1 MEIPLKS
8 NTKVLVV
15 DNEKGIRDLLA
26 IALTRKGLIVE
37 TAEDGEMALERLSSD
52 SFDLLLTDMKMPK
65 MDGLALLKAMRTVS
79 PETAAVVMTAFA
91 STETAIEAMKQGAC
105 DYLTKPFQIDE
116 VHLVIQNALEQRCL
130 RQENRRMRRELKDQ
144 SDFSG
149 IIGKSAAWV
158 RVLDLVKK
166 VADSRSNLL
175 ITGESGTG
183 KEVIARAAHFHSGRR
198 DRPFVTINC
207 SALPEPLLESELF
220 GHMKG
225 SFTGAVGNKEGLFEI
240 AHTGTLFLDEIG
252 ETPLSIQA
260 KLLRALQEK
269 EIRRVGGTSDIKVD
283 VRMISATNKNLEEMV
298 ASGAFREDLYYRL
311 DVIPIRLPPLRER
324 REDIPLLAA
333 HFLKTLNEEMGKAVT
348 GIDPGAMQFL
358 MECPW
363 PGNVREMANVI
374 ERVMAMTPHP
384 ILTLDDFNN
393 ALPPTSVSRLQ
404 TDQTIPQDGIDLDG
418 LMNGIERDLLL
429 KAMEKAGGVKTAAA
443 KLLHIDF
450 RSFRYRF
457 GKHALNKAEPSDKPE
472 YPEDCSPTPPQEAAC
487 VAAS

>member
-1 MEIPLKS
+1 METPQRPTAE
-8 NTKVLVV
+8 TKVLVV
-15 DNEKGIRDLLA
+15 DNEQGIRDLLS
-26 IALTRKGLIVE
+26 IVLTRKGFVVV
-37 TAEDGEMALERLSSD
+37 TAEDGERALDLLANS

-65 MDGLALLKAMRTVS
+65 MDGLALLAAARTVS

-105 DYLTKPFQIDE
+105 DYLTKPFQVDE
-116 VHLVIQNALEQRCL
+116 VHLVIQNVLEQRRL
-130 RQENRRMRRELKDQ
+130 RQENRRMRRELKDR

-149 IIGKSAAWV
+149 IIGKSAAWI

-166 VADSRSNLL
+166 VADSRSNIL

-183 KEVIARAAHFHSGRR
+183 KEVIARAIHFNSGRR

-225 SFTGAVGNKEGLFEI
+225 AFTGATGNKEGLFEI
-240 AHTGTLFLDEIG
+240 AHTGTLFLDEVG

-269 EIRRVGGTSDIKVD
+269 EIRRVGGTCDIKID
-283 VRMISATNKNLEEMV
+283 VRMISATNKDLERLIE
-298 ASGAFREDLYYRL
+298 SGAFREDLYYRL

-324 REDIPLLAA
+324 REDIPLLAT

-348 GIDPGAMQFL
+348 GIDPSAMQFL
-358 MECPW
+358 VEERW

-374 ERVMAMTPHP
+374 ERVMAMTTHP
-384 ILTLDDFNN
+384 ILTLDDFRN
-393 ALPPTSVSRLQ
+393 ALPSTSVTRLQ
-404 TDQTIPQDGIDLDG
+404 SDQTIPQDGIDLDK
-418 LMNGIERDLLL
+418 LMEGIERDLLL

-443 KLLHIDF
+443 KLLRIDF

-457 GKHALNKAEPSDKPE
+457 DKHALHKIATPEKADGCASA
-472 YPEDCSPTPPQEAAC
+472 PPQEKVPLA
-487 VAAS
+487 VLS